1 MKKFLLIPLAALFA
15 LAGCT
20 SKEQTQQIRLFWLQQ
35 YTNFM
40 MKQLTAKQQKLAND
54 PRLKEFATMLKQNN
68 QPVSPN
74 ASVQNAPKRPA
85 QPQIMEVT
93 LETDT
98 LPGKASQTDRTRM
111 KRALEAVQLS
121 NQNTLADI
129 DATFGSQVKYQAF
142 LLTTKTE
149 RQLKQIAAQSAN
161 FTAYFAQQQKL
172 LKEQERQINELLQNN
187 TASIKKLRR

>member
-15 LAGCT
+15 MVGCT

-35 YTNFM
+35 YTNLM
-40 MKQLTAKQQKLAND
+40 MKKLTAKQQELAND
-54 PRLKEFATMLKQNN
+54 PRLKDFAAMLKQSNPSASQNN
-68 QPVSPN
+68 SI
-74 ASVQNAPKRPA
+74 QNAPKRPA

-98 LPGKASQTDRTRM
+98 LPGKASPADRARM
-111 KRALEAVQLS
+111 KRALEAVQIS

-149 RQLKQIAAQSAN
+149 RQLKQIAAQSVN
-161 FTAYFAQQQKL
+161 FTAYFTQQQKL
-172 LKEQERQINELLQNN
+172 LKEQDQQINELLQNN

>member
-54 PRLKEFATMLKQNN
+54 PRLKEFAAMLKQNN

>member
-54 PRLKEFATMLKQNN
+54 PRLKEFAAMLKQNN

-98 LPGKASQTDRTRM
+98 LPGKASQADRTRM
-111 KRALEAVQLS
+111 KRALEAVQIS

>member
-35 YTNFM
+35 YTNLM
-40 MKQLTAKQQKLAND
+40 MKKLTAKQQELAND
-54 PRLKEFATMLKQNN
+54 PRLKDFTAMLKQSNPSASQNN
-68 QPVSPN
+68 SI
-74 ASVQNAPKRPA
+74 QNAPKRPA

-93 LETDT
+93 METDT
-98 LPGKASQTDRTRM
+98 LPGKASQADRTRM
-111 KRALEAVQLS
+111 KRALEAVQIS

-161 FTAYFAQQQKL
+161 FTAYFTQQQKL
-172 LKEQERQINELLQNN
+172 LKEQDQQINELLQNN

>member
-54 PRLKEFATMLKQNN
+54 PRLKEFAAMLKQNN

-74 ASVQNAPKRPA
+74 ASVQNVPKRPA

>member
-54 PRLKEFATMLKQNN
+54 PRLKEFAAMLKQNN

-172 LKEQERQINELLQNN
+172 LKEQDQQINELLQNN

>member
-54 PRLKEFATMLKQNN
+54 PRLKEFAAMLKQNN

-85 QPQIMEVT
+85 QPQIMGVT